1 MKKNKGNLCRMLRF
15 CIWYCMIVGVIW
27 GVCHPLS
34 VHADIYDASDLI
46 YADWEA
52 IGELETSSARGWPQS
67 ICVTD
72 KYIVCLINGAAAEAI
87 PDTLIAFNKDDYSYA
102 FEVTERDYEHGNG
115 MTYNSKTNEI
125 YVMPGP
131 CLDKENE
138 GNIYVVDADT
148 LHWKR
153 TFQSSSGQNFGGIE
167 YLESTDQYVVSGGN
181 GSKFRL
187 MNSDFEILK
196 IIAPRTKPAGSTYQ
210 DFCVTGDYIISPCY
224 DGESKVDNYFVIYS
238 LSQGEYLNTFYA
250 DLQGADEKKEI
261 ESLCEIEPGK
271 IMLGVG
277 ISNPRRVR
285 LYVAT
290 LRAAYD
296 ITASA
301 KNGTI
306 SASEETVEGGTDYQ
320 VNFQP
325 NEHYE
330 LSQLI
335 VDGEQVESDPKQTE
349 YTFRAVSGNHSVQAI
364 FAEIPQY
371 KIKTKVID
379 GKIDETASVYRD
391 EDWTVSYKPK
401 KHYELSSIWIDGTSI
416 NIENAKD
423 SYTFTNIQGKH
434 DIRVKYTE
442 IPSWAIST
450 SVKNG
455 TISDSI
461 RKAYRGSSH
470 TIQFEGKKDYVLYEV
485 KVDGVKVDKKQFT
498 DSYTFADIS
507 GAHNIQVVYIWK
519 YLWVCALLGA
529 AFAAFLIFYIRIR
542 IIRRKKR
549 KKRQEE
555 RELRAK
561 ELAAREL
568 AENENADDITENAEN
583 MTETADDSTEDTEDM
598 TQTTDDHT
606 EDAVS
611 EEKIT
616 DSEETGE

>member
-1 MKKNKGNLCRMLRF
+1 M
-15 CIWYCMIVGVIW
+15 
-27 GVCHPLS
+27 
-34 VHADIYDASDLI
+34 
-46 YADWEA
+46 
-52 IGELETSSARGWPQS
+52 
-67 ICVTD
+67 
-72 KYIVCLINGAAAEAI
+72 
-87 PDTLIAFNKDDYSYA
+87 
-102 FEVTERDYEHGNG
+102 
-115 MTYNSKTNEI
+115 
-125 YVMPGP
+125 
-131 CLDKENE
+131 
-138 GNIYVVDADT
+138 
-148 LHWKR
+148 
-153 TFQSSSGQNFGGIE
+153 
-167 YLESTDQYVVSGGN
+167 
-181 GSKFRL
+181 
-187 MNSDFEILK
+187 
-196 IIAPRTKPAGSTYQ
+196 
-210 DFCVTGDYIISPCY
+210 TGDYIISPCY

-250 DLQGADEKKEI
+250 DLPGDDEKKEI

-306 SASEETVEGGTDYQ
+306 SASEETVESGTDYQ

-349 YTFRAVSGNHSVQAI
+349 YTFHAVSGNHSVQAI
-364 FAEIPQY
+364 FTEIPQY

-519 YLWVCALLGA
+519 YLWVCVLLGA
-529 AFAAFLIFYIRIR
+529 AFAVFLIFYIRIR

>member
-1 MKKNKGNLCRMLRF
+1 MKAKKVIAMLLAAT
-15 CIWYCMIVGVIW
+15 
-27 GVCHPLS
+27 LS
-34 VHADIYDASDLI
+34 VTAFTGC
-46 YADWEA
+46 A
-52 IGELETSSARGWPQS
+52 I
-67 ICVTD
+67 
-72 KYIVCLINGAAAEAI
+72 
-87 PDTLIAFNKDDYSYA
+87 NKTA
-102 FEVTERDYEHGNG
+102 TVAT
-115 MTYNSKTNEI
+115 
-125 YVMPGP
+125 
-131 CLDKENE
+131 LDKEDIKLGLVNFMIRYQEAGYDDMYIQYMGE
-138 GNIYVVDADT
+138 GYWDKT
-148 LHWKR
+148 
-153 TFQSSSGQNFGGIE
+153 
-167 YLESTDQYVVSGGN
+167 VSGN
-181 GSKFRL
+181 NTVLETWKKNAIEEAHEL
-187 MNSDFEILK
+187 YTLKAHQSD
-196 IIAPRTKPAGSTYQ
+196 
-210 DFCVTGDYIISPCY
+210 Y
-224 DGESKVDNYFVIYS
+224 DVEVSD
-238 LSQGEYLNTFYA
+238 
-250 DLQGADEKKEI
+250 DEKKEI

-301 KNGTI
+301 ENGTI

-349 YTFRAVSGNHSVQAI
+349 YTFHAVSGNHSVQAI
-364 FAEIPQY
+364 FTEIPQY